1 MEAIKWPDK
10 HFRLA
15 ATVLQKVT
23 QGLGFL
29 ASSAPSLVLSLCV
42 HLELWHRL
50 IHIRD
55 DRKVK
60 VWSQSHLF
68 SLKASEAEVTTHHFF
83 SHSIVNNLV
92 SIATPSCISHC
103 KTLAGRPWVHCELN
117 YCKGDNGF
125 GWEISNFCQR
135 EYRKIKWAP
144 IIIKAWRPNVDV
156 TGRFY
161 SANLS
166 VQFNMH
172 NEIKCFREM
181 IWIC

>member
-29 ASSAPSLVLSLCV
+29 ASSAPSLVLSCV
-42 HLELWHRL
+42 YIWSCGTGSSTFRMTGKWRCEVKATYFHWRQVRQKSQHIISSRIPSSITWCPLLHLA
-50 IHIRD
+50 
-55 DRKVK
+55 V
-60 VWSQSHLF
+60 
-68 SLKASEAEVTTHHFF
+68 
-83 SHSIVNNLV
+83 
-92 SIATPSCISHC
+92 SHC
-103 KTLAGRPWVHCELN
+103 KTLAGWPWVHCELN
-117 YCKGDNGF
+117 YCKGENGF

-166 VQFNMH
+166 VQFDMH